1 MTGPTWDVASEGG
14 FMSCYRATFD
24 EVYRY
29 TAMLCGTDRALA
41 EDVVQDTYMS
51 ALASARAGQLASCS
65 VGYLVIAARHRFL
78 DRVRA
83 AAREDRR
90 LRLVTSVPEEPV
102 VAVVPPQLSDLP
114 DRERAAL
121 VLRYVDDFTVAQ
133 VGSELG
139 ISTHAAESLLAR
151 ATRRL
156 RHQEVRDA

>member
-1 MTGPTWDVASEGG
+1 MA
-14 FMSCYRATFD
+14 CYRATFA

-29 TAMLCGTDRALA
+29 TAMLCGADRALA
-41 EDVVQDTYMS
+41 EDVVQDTYMT
-51 ALASARAGQLASCS
+51 ALDRARAGQLASCS
-65 VGYLVIAARHRFL
+65 VGYLIVAARHRFL
-78 DRVRA
+78 DGVRS

-90 LRLVTSVPEEPV
+90 LRLVSSVPDEPV
-102 VAVVPPQLSDLP
+102 VAVLPPQLADLP

-121 VLRYVDDFTVAQ
+121 VLRFVDDLTVAQ
-133 VGSELG
+133 VGAALG

>member
-1 MTGPTWDVASEGG
+1 MTRAAWNVASEEG
-14 FMSCYRATFD
+14 FMACYRATFD

-29 TAMLCGTDRALA
+29 TAMLCGSDRPLA
-41 EDVVQDTYMS
+41 EDVVQDVYMT
-51 ALASARAGQLASCS
+51 ALDRARAGQLASCS
-65 VGYLVIAARHRFL
+65 IGYLVVAARHRFL

-90 LRLVTSVPEEPV
+90 LRLVSSVPDEPV
-102 VAVVPPQLSDLP
+102 AVALPPQLSDLP

-121 VLRYVDDFTVAQ
+121 VLRYVDDLSVAQ
-133 VGSELG
+133 VGAELG

-151 ATRRL
+151 ATKRL